1 MNPREYEQMA
11 AVESTH
17 WWYQGLRD
25 CFGEVLQRAQFRT
38 ASVILD
44 AGCGTGQNLL
54 WLQEHFHPDLLEG
67 FDISERAVEISRQI
81 VPGAKIVRADL
92 CKITDLF
99 EGESLD
105 LILCSDVLYT
115 TGVAPAL
122 PGLQQLCQRL
132 KPGGIFLLH
141 LPALNWLYSRHDAAV
156 HTRSRFRRGEVI
168 QLLEALSLKVEF
180 VSYRM
185 FLLFPLVV
193 LARLPSILR
202 GGDREAHTARSD
214 LQLPNQMLNSVLRRI
229 VQAENRMI
237 GAGWRFPW
245 GSSLVAIGRK
255 PA

>member
-1 MNPREYEQMA
+1 MNPCEYDQMA

-25 CFGEVLQRAQFRT
+25 CFGKVLERVQFRM
-38 ASVILD
+38 AVAVLD

-54 WLQEHFHPDLLEG
+54 WLQQHFHPDMLEG
-67 FDISERAVEISRQI
+67 FDIAERAVEISQQVVPSANI
-81 VPGAKIVRADL
+81 VKADL
-92 CKITDLF
+92 CQSTESF
-99 EGESLD
+99 EGDSLD

-115 TGVAPAL
+115 TGVARAL

-132 KPGGIFLLH
+132 KPGGVFLLH
-141 LPALNWLYSRHDAAV
+141 LPAFNWLYSRHDAAV
-156 HTRSRFRRGEVI
+156 HTRQRFRRSEVV
-168 QLLEALSLKVEF
+168 QLLESLSLKVEF
-180 VSYRM
+180 VTYRM

-202 GGDREAHTARSD
+202 GGDRDAKTARSD
-214 LQLPNQMLNSVLRRI
+214 LQLPNRMINTVLQRI
-229 VQAENRMI
+229 VQFENRMI
-237 GAGWRFPW
+237 GSGWRFPW

>member
-1 MNPREYEQMA
+1 MNPCEYEQMA

-25 CFGEVLQRAQFRT
+25 CFAQVLQRVGFKM
-38 ASVILD
+38 ASAVLD

-67 FDISERAVEISRQI
+67 FDISERAMELSRQV
-81 VPGAKIVRADL
+81 VPDAKLVKADL
-92 CKITDLF
+92 CQGNLPF
-99 EGESLD
+99 EGDLLD

-115 TGVAPAL
+115 TGVTPAL

-132 KPGGIFLLH
+132 KPGGILLLH
-141 LPALNWLYSRHDAAV
+141 LPAFNWLYSRHDTAV
-156 HTRSRFRRGEVI
+156 HTRSRFRRGEVV
-168 QLLEALSLKVEF
+168 QLLEALSLRVEL
-180 VSYRM
+180 VTYRM

-202 GGDREAHTARSD
+202 GGDRNARTARSE
-214 LQLPNQMLNSVLRRI
+214 LQLPHRMINSVLRRI
-229 VQAENRMI
+229 VQFENRMI
-237 GAGWRFPW
+237 GAGLRFPW

-255 PA
+255 PE